1 MVLERKLIRKQTIR
15 YGVFETNSSLVHS
28 LTICSEEDFNKWKSG
43 EYLFDTYKKEF
54 VLSFTLSDKDKQKAK
69 EEYIRNQS
77 DYMKD
82 WEELP
87 ETAREKYFN
96 EYVEKNDLFDYYDNK
111 TYDDYFDNNDLE
123 TFEQRYTTNS
133 GEVIVAFGR
142 FGYDG

>member
-1 MVLERKLIRKQTIR
+1 MKHSIR
-15 YGVFETNSSLVHS
+15 YGVFETNSSSVHS
-28 LTICSEEDFNKWKSG
+28 LTMCSEEDFNKWKSG
-43 EYLFDTYKKEF
+43 EYLFNTYEEKF
-54 VLSFTLSDKDKQKAK
+54 VLPFALSDKDKQKAK
-69 EEYIRNQS
+69 EEYVRNQS

-82 WEELP
+82 WEELS

-96 EYVEKNDLFDYYDNK
+96 DYAEKKDLFDYYGNK
-111 TYDDYFDNNDLE
+111 TYDAYFDNYDLE